1 MTHTSSVEFKKIL
14 FKILFFRIPRY
25 STLNLFQFLI
35 CSNFFVSWMIEPIF
49 ELNTIMMIAKKKALR
64 SIPFLLFLY
73 QLWTLHF
80 LLQFFED
87 MNRLSTILGLS
98 LLFFTRYTGDYTF
111 FYQICWILLFLV
123 LFSSK
128 YVLTGLDIGQFV

>member
-14 FKILFFRIPRY
+14 FKILFFRILRY

-111 FYQICWILLFLV
+111 FYQICWTLLFLV

>member
-25 STLNLFQFLI
+25 STLNLFEFLI
-35 CSNFFVSWMIEPIF
+35 CSNFFVSWTIEPIF

-98 LLFFTRYTGDYTF
+98 ALFHSRRTGNCTFFRTLLFFR
-111 FYQICWILLFLV
+111 WSLLFLGIV
-123 LFSSK
+123 FK
-128 YVLTGLDIGQFV
+128 

>member
-14 FKILFFRIPRY
+14 FKIFFFRIPRY